1 MKLLKLSGLFLSAA
15 LIVASCGPKTD
26 SAVEATD
33 AKEVSATDN
42 ATELAIDTEASQ
54 VTWVGYKPSGQHNGT
69 IPVVSGNIKVNEG
82 TVVGGQFTFDLTNL
96 QILDLEAGSEMHGKL
111 FGHLQSADFFDTAN
125 FPEASFEVTGAE
137 AYTSG
142 VVTDAEQFESDNTP
156 KSNSEIM
163 VANPTHLISGN
174 LTMRGVTK
182 NITFPARVEVSEAGV
197 SAEARFN
204 INRIDWGVSYG
215 DEATVADKAKDAFV
229 YNTVN
234 VGFSV
239 KANQ

>member
-1 MKLLKLSGLFLSAA
+1 MLK
-15 LIVASCGPKTD
+15 I
-26 SAVEATD
+26 
-33 AKEVSATDN
+33 SATDN

-111 FGHLQSADFFDTAN
+111 FGHLQSPDFFDTAN

-156 KSNSEIM
+156 QVELEIM
-163 VANPTHLISGN
+163 MAIPAHLISGN
-174 LTMRGVTK
+174 SSLRVCYSYH
-182 NITFPARVEVSEAGV
+182 IPARVGIWSRLS
-197 SAEARFN
+197 SAEARSTSTESTE
-204 INRIDWGVSYG
+204 GVSYG
-215 DEATVADKAKDAFV
+215 DEGYCSDK
-229 YNTVN
+229 
-234 VGFSV
+234 G
-239 KANQ
+239 